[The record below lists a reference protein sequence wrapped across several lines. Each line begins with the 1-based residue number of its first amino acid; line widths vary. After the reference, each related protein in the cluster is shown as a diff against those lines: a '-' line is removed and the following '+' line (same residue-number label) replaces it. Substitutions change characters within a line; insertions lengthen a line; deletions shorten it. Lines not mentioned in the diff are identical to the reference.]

1 MLDVILLS
9 AMRITDLKVWLR
21 RGLLAASVAILAAAS
36 VPVLAQGAYTAPS
49 QARRL
54 AIGVC
59 GTCHGVSGNS
69 KNPMFPRLAGQKAWY
84 LEQQLKEFRDHTRG
98 DAYAVGYMWGMA
110 NQLSNAT
117 IVALAKY
124 FSQQKAGPGTQRPAP
139 VIAEGNQIYHRG
151 IPTQGVPAC
160 AACHGLK
167 GLGNAH
173 FPRVAGQHAEYILKQ
188 LNAFRTNMRD
198 VFIMHGITMTL
209 HAKQEKAVADYLASL
224 S

>member
-1 MLDVILLS
+1 MLDVNLLS
-9 AMRITDLKVWLR
+9 AMRIDDLKILLR
-21 RGLLAASVAILAAAS
+21 RGLLAVSVATLAVAS
-36 VPVLAQGAYTAPS
+36 VPVLAQGAYTPPS

-110 NQLSNAT
+110 NQLSNST

-124 FSQQKAGPGTQRPAP
+124 FSQQKAGPGTRRPAP
-139 VIAEGNQIYHRG
+139 VIAEGNQIYHQG

-160 AACHGLK
+160 AACHGPN

-209 HAKQEKAVADYLASL
+209 HVKQEKAVADYLASL